1 LWYFKKIDALTHRE
15 IRVGRNACF
24 HVPVRSNGRGRI
36 IIGEDNTFGY
46 PLSHC
51 LGSGEILVQARTEDA
66 EIVIGSNNIINN
78 NSVIGCTSRVVI
90 GNDCLIGDSVAIY
103 DADFHNLSPE
113 RRRDQQFPTAPIILG
128 NNIWIGSRAMI
139 LKGVTVGDHS
149 VIGAMS
155 IVTKSIPP
163 RTLVAGNPA
172 RIVRELA

>member
-1 LWYFKKIDALTHRE
+1 M
-15 IRVGRNACF
+15 
-24 HVPVRSNGRGRI
+24 HVFTFQFAVMAGVASSSEKTTPLDIHFLIVLAVARFWSRPV
-36 IIGEDNTFGY
+36 
-46 PLSHC
+46 
-51 LGSGEILVQARTEDA
+51 EDA

>member
-1 LWYFKKIDALTHRE
+1 MRHVVLALAWVFLLPPAASATWS
-15 IRVGRNACF
+15 VVA
-24 HVPVRSNGRGRI
+24 VDRS
-36 IIGEDNTFGY
+36 
-46 PLSHC
+46 
-51 LGSGEILVQARTEDA
+51 
-66 EIVIGSNNIINN
+66 
-78 NSVIGCTSRVVI
+78 TSRVVI